1 MPLPWR
7 SHKAVSDTAGA
18 ANGSII
24 IRAEGVNKDFGGV
37 LVLKDIHLDVR
48 RGEILGIIGENG
60 AGKSTLMKIF
70 SGIYPPSSG
79 RIFVEGRETRIESAI
94 DARRLGISLVP
105 QEFNLIRDLP
115 VYNNVFL
122 GAELRTRLGL
132 LDKEEMRRRTRAL
145 LADLSVSIDPEAR
158 IEAMSAAEKQ
168 MVEICKALAFEARVI
183 IMDEPTTMLTKYEI
197 EILFNL
203 VVKLRANGM
212 TVIYI
217 SHKLKEVKALC
228 DRVVVLRDGVIVL
241 DSPTASVSVMEMAQR
256 MVGRELSSIFPAK
269 RVPDAEIVFEAR
281 GVTVPG
287 VIGDVSFTLHRG
299 EILGLAGL
307 VGAGRT
313 EVAETVLGL
322 RRKSTGQFLR
332 GGAPVSLE
340 APSDAVA
347 AGISYLSEDRQGAGI
362 VTGFSVLKNITLVS
376 LARYCRSVLGLVD
389 NTAERTKVQGYVD
402 SFRIKTES
410 LDKRLENLSGG
421 NQQKVSLAKSIDTE
435 PDILI
440 VDEPTRGV
448 DVQAKHEIYRF
459 INDLVGKGI
468 SCILI
473 SSELEE
479 IIGMCNRVAVMRDGK
494 IVGTLEGAD
503 INEEEI
509 MFYATGAR
517 EEAAS

>member
-1 MPLPWR
+1 MM
-7 SHKAVSDTAGA
+7 KTE
-18 ANGSII
+18 NGIEVLL
-24 IRAEGVNKDFGGV
+24 RAEAINKDFGGV
-37 LVLKDIHLDVR
+37 LVLKDISLDVR

-70 SGIYPPSSG
+70 SGIYKPSSG
-79 RIFVEGRETRIESAI
+79 RVLVEGKEVQIESAI

-122 GAELRTRLGL
+122 GAELVTRMGV
-132 LDKEEMRRRTRAL
+132 LDKEEMRRRTRGL
-145 LADLSVSIDPEAR
+145 LADLSVDMDPNAM
-158 IEAMSAAEKQ
+158 IEKMSAAEKQ
-168 MVEICKALAFEARVI
+168 MVEICKALAFEARII

-203 VVKLRANGM
+203 VARLRAKGM

-217 SHKLKEVKALC
+217 SHKLKEVKQLC
-228 DRVVVLRDGVIVL
+228 DRVVVLRDGLIVH
-241 DSPTASVSVMEMAQR
+241 DSPTASITVMEMAQR
-256 MVGRELSSIFPAK
+256 MVGRELGSIFPAK
-269 RVPDAEIVFEAR
+269 REAGAETVFEAR

-287 VIGDVSFTLHRG
+287 VIEDISFVLHRG

-322 RRKSTGQFLR
+322 RRKSSGEFLK
-332 GGAPVSLE
+332 GGAVLSLKE
-340 APSDAVA
+340 PSDAVA

-376 LARYCRSVLGLVD
+376 LSRYCRSILGLVD
-389 NTAERTKVQGYVD
+389 KRAERAKAGAYVE
-402 SFRIKTES
+402 SFHIKTES

-421 NQQKVSLAKSIDTE
+421 NQQKVSLAKSIDSGPE
-435 PDILI
+435 ILI

-448 DVQAKHEIYRF
+448 DVSAKFEIYRF
-459 INDLVGKGI
+459 VNDLAGKGI
-468 SCILI
+468 SCIFI

-479 IIGMCNRVAVMRDGK
+479 IIGMCNRVFVMRDGK
-494 IVGTLEGAD
+494 IAGCLEGAD

-517 EEAAS
+517 EAAAS

>member
-1 MPLPWR
+1 MSEKIL
-7 SHKAVSDTAGA
+7 SSVG
-18 ANGSII
+18 I
-24 IRAEGVNKDFGGV
+24 NKDFGGV
-37 LVLKDIHLDVR
+37 YVLKDINLDVR

-70 SGIYPPSSG
+70 SGIYQPTSG
-79 RIFVEGRETRIESAI
+79 KILVEGKGVRIESAI

-122 GAELRTRLGL
+122 GAEMRTRLGL
-132 LDKEEMRRRTRAL
+132 LDKEGMRRRTRDL
-145 LADLSVSIDPEAR
+145 LADLSVTIDPEAM

-168 MVEICKALAFEARVI
+168 MVEICKALAFKSNVI
-183 IMDEPTTMLTKYEI
+183 IMDEPTTMLTTYEI
-197 EILFNL
+197 EILFHL
-203 VVKLRANGM
+203 VAKLRANGM

-228 DRVVVLRDGVIVL
+228 DRVVVLRDGVIVH
-241 DSPTASVSVMEMAQR
+241 DSPTAEVTVMEMAQR
-256 MVGRELSSIFPAK
+256 MVGRELGSIFPAK
-269 RVPDAEIVFEAR
+269 RVPGEKAVFEAR

-287 VIGDVSFTLHRG
+287 VIEDISFTLHRG

-322 RRKSTGQFLR
+322 RRKSAGQFLKA
-332 GGAPVSLE
+332 GVALSLNE
-340 APSDAVA
+340 PSDAVK
-347 AGISYLSEDRQGAGI
+347 AGISYLSEDRQGAGV
-362 VTGFSVLKNITLVS
+362 VTGFSVFKNITLVS
-376 LARYCRSVLGLVD
+376 LARYCRTVLGLVD
-389 NTAERTKVQGYVD
+389 KCAERAKAQGYVD
-402 SFRIKTES
+402 SFHIKTES

-435 PDILI
+435 PEILI

-448 DVQAKHEIYRF
+448 DVSAKFEIYRF
-459 INDLVGKGI
+459 IHDLAGKGI

-494 IVGTLEGAD
+494 IVGTLEDAD

-517 EEAAS
+517 EEVAS